1 MAIIYRKTA
10 KGVAEIETRAHR
22 LPPRMRSALILVD
35 GKRSDASLATMI
47 QQQATETL
55 HALAGQGF
63 IEVLTVAAGPA
74 ALATPAAA
82 AAPAPLAA
90 AALRPAAPPA
100 APAPTSTAADW
111 QTRRREAV
119 RAVNDQLG
127 PAGESAA
134 LRLERARNVD
144 ELRAALSTA
153 VQTIGVARGR
163 QAAEA
168 FVARFSDV

>member
-22 LPPRMRSALILVD
+22 LTPRMRSALILVD
-35 GKRSDASLATMI
+35 GKRSDAELAAMI

-63 IEVLTVAAGPA
+63 IEVLTIASAPA
-74 ALATPAAA
+74 APVAPATPASRAA
-82 AAPAPLAA
+82 VPLRPPAPPAVAAPASAVPDLQA
-90 AALRPAAPPA
+90 
-100 APAPTSTAADW
+100 
-111 QTRRREAV
+111 RRREAV
-119 RAVNDQLG
+119 RAVNDLLG
-127 PAGESAA
+127 PTGESAA
-134 LRLERARNVD
+134 IRLERARNFD

-153 VQTIGVARGR
+153 MQTIGAARGR

-168 FVARFSDV
+168 FAARFADI